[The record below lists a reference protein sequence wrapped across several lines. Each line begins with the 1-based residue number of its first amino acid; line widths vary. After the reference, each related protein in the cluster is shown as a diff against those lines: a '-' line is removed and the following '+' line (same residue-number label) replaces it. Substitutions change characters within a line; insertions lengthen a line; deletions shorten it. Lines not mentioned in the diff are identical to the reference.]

1 MKMFADA
8 GIGISCPSGNKVY
21 IHPISGD
28 LQLCT
33 QQLGVYNETSCPGG
47 TACERFPI
55 LIPGFQDYCC
65 WSESHPDADS
75 QPIKMGKRKPPVI
88 VDQVEEKVFP
98 IPDEGDEEDEDDE
111 ISTKNVVGKPGRK
124 PEDESEPEEEE
135 EIEWEF
141 ESTTR
146 RPKKSRGRKGPL
158 VTTTT
163 EMPEITTTQRVP
175 TSRLPQ
181 CNNPS
186 DTVLIDYGNRLRDC
200 YFQQCLNGFK
210 CEFNREIRR
219 FICCGRGVDVPPAG
233 LPMIPAPKPLIPRP
247 FRPSG
252 RGGFGGMLND
262 GEEIGNA
269 NFEKV
274 RLPQSCNGDDCGSTY
289 QPETSFR
296 VEKSEKSDRKTFGS
310 LKKSGSSCSG
320 NGCGQNFNMGNS
332 NNNFGENSKG
342 CSGSGCGQNINS
354 NFGGNSGNANNN
366 FGSSNNNFGSSGS
379 SNDNFGSSNNNF
391 GSSGSSNFEA
401 NSNDN
406 NNFGGSDNSNNNFGS
421 FQNSNFNSDLGC
433 SGPGCSQSSN
443 NFGSSGAS
451 QGCSGSG
458 CGKQNFNFGNSQNS
472 NSDLGS
478 FAASNSNFGTSQ
490 GCSGSGCS
498 GPASKKHRYEDE
510 DDEDGDDEEDQGC
523 SNCGGGCNQ
532 NCGGRC
538 SGNGCSNNNNRNGC
552 SSNSGS
558 GNNGG
563 NINIPLPPIPEPKPL
578 CKKFRK
584 TGGGNGNGRP
594 RNQGRRGNFR
604 PNDDGNNQNQN
615 RGGNGN
621 GQNQNQNQKKKNIS
635 FGKRKREF
643 KRSRK
648 ISKIISKTFQKVTTT
663 IPTTRAIPTIISI
676 PTGIPT
682 TQIPTEI
689 PIQKSTQDQLPKNSS
704 SISVSSPLIHLKIPK
719 NFPAE
724 DDFICSDGDEYF
736 DGVMTPKCVPPAID
750 SCPMSHKRCL
760 PSKRLGH
767 SVCCK
772 SKALPIQ

>member
-1 MKMFADA
+1 MFADA

-98 IPDEGDEEDEDDE
+98 IPDEGDEDDEDDE
-111 ISTKNVVGKPGRK
+111 ISTKNVVGRPGNKPQK

-320 NGCGQNFNMGNS
+320 NSCGQNFNMGNS
-332 NNNFGENSKG
+332 NNNFEENSKG
-342 CSGSGCGQNINS
+342 CSGNGCGQNINS

-366 FGSSNNNFGSSGS
+366 FGSSNNNFGSSG
-379 SNDNFGSSNNNF
+379 F
-391 GSSGSSNFEA
+391 SNFEA

-406 NNFGGSDNSNNNFGS
+406 NNFGGSQNSNSNFGS
-421 FQNSNFNSDLGC
+421 SQNSNFNSDLGC
-433 SGPGCSQSSN
+433 SGPGCSQNSNN
-443 NFGSSGAS
+443 NFGSSGAPQS
-451 QGCSGSG
+451 CSGSG

-498 GPASKKHRYEDE
+498 GPASKKHRYED
-510 DDEDGDDEEDQGC
+510 GDDEEDQGC

-563 NINIPLPPIPEPKPL
+563 NSNIPLPPIPEPKPL

-615 RGGNGN
+615 QNQNRGGN

-635 FGKRKREF
+635 FGKRKQGPSNNSNNSSNSKNNF
-643 KRSRK
+643 NSNRS
-648 ISKIISKTFQKVTTT
+648 SNNS
-663 IPTTRAIPTIISI
+663 
-676 PTGIPT
+676 
-682 TQIPTEI
+682 
-689 PIQKSTQDQLPKNSS
+689 KNSNS
-704 SISVSSPLIHLKIPK
+704 NSNNPK
-719 NFPAE
+719 KHTRSAPQKFVFNFTE